1 MSERAKPDLKWED
14 DEFVTLERYERLR
27 EALREEKGS
36 RRRAATRLREVGIE
50 ADRLREAL
58 REIAPY
64 AAGSPFAEKI
74 IREALGDTPDE

>member
-14 DEFVTLERYERLR
+14 DEFVTLERYE
-27 EALREEKGS
+27 
-36 RRRAATRLREVGIE
+36 
-50 ADRLREAL
+50 RLREAL